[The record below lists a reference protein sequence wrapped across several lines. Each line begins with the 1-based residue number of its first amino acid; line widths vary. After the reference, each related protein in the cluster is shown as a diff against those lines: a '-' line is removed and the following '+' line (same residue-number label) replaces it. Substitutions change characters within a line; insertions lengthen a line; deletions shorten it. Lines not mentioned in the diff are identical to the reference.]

1 MSKPTKTSA
10 ELVSMIRSEMLDFAG
25 CPQTMQV
32 HIKPEGE
39 SWTALTNSESVI
51 AYADCVAVVSQ
62 ISARLRSQYDLK
74 D

>member
-10 ELVSMIRSEMLDFAG
+10 ELVSMIRAEMQDFPG

-32 HIKPEGE
+32 DIKPEGE
-39 SWTALTNSESVI
+39 SWKALTNSESMI
-51 AYADCVAVVSQ
+51 AYADCVAVVRQ

>member
-1 MSKPTKTSA
+1 
-10 ELVSMIRSEMLDFAG
+10 MLDFAG

-39 SWTALTNSESVI
+39 SWTALTNSESMI